1 MTEKIDYDNDFYA
14 WAITNAQLLRQQR
27 FTEIDIEN
35 IAEELETL
43 GRSEKRELV
52 NRLAVLLAHLLK
64 WQFQPERRGKSWELT
79 IWEQRRKLTKHLREN
94 PSLRGQL
101 EAAIVDAYDDAIA
114 HLNRRTSLEKNRLP
128 NQCPYTLDE
137 IFNEDSLPH

>member
-1 MTEKIDYDNDFYA
+1 MTEKIDYDKDFYA

-52 NRLAVLLAHLLK
+52 SRLAVLLAHLLK

-79 IWEQRRKLTKHLREN
+79 IWEQRRKLSKHLMEN
-94 PSLRGQL
+94 PSLRKQL
-101 EAAIVDAYDDAIA
+101 EATIDDAYDDAIA
-114 HLNRRTSLEKNRLP
+114 HLIRRTLLDKNGLP
-128 NQCPYTLDE
+128 NQCPYTPDE
-137 IFNEDSLPH
+137 IFSDDFLPH